1 MILTVGLL
9 CLSTGRAKEGYRS
22 PDFNVILFDQTKL
35 ALPQEQ
41 RIELAWAL
49 TSLARNFPDDAT
61 ITPRAKAMVLLLS
74 HHFLPFDR
82 DTVVGNFHLR
92 HGLATQPT
100 GHYEKKEEI
109 VARITTIVAGEA
121 LDEPDLRLCGLLVD
135 VLDEVLDRGSESA
148 PSWNG
153 AVPPKLR
160 PLKQRTAR
168 VQFFNRAGRL
178 LTLTAS
184 AIPLS
189 EEGAFAVMQGRRRTI
204 LTPSFHE
211 DLAMSHPFVAK
222 YLKMTL
228 HGGTLVSSSLKHK
241 DFLVRLLIEQM
252 VDGWAWDL
260 KTALCGVGEDL
271 PAERSFA
278 QLDASF
284 EGTHTMTTILM
295 PPQSPAAFRDWM
307 AFDQLDRLTSVEL
320 ITADSVQEVVA
331 WHSEDADRDQ
341 ARALFTR
348 CVPMM
353 GKRIIS
359 PGEISLNRRL
369 STWLAQIEELIPSHL
384 STTVL
389 RKYGTLT
396 KPPRAT
402 LSASLAWLERQA
414 GNVMGVDARGH
425 DGNFG
430 ERVCGPLLKTLG
442 KVDARLDIRTRE
454 LSRALVRYVDHHSV
468 PFSRVANRGT
478 KTSRRQY
485 SKLKDAQADWR
496 RVKRRLE
503 NELSAAR

>member
-1 MILTVGLL
+1 M
-9 CLSTGRAKEGYRS
+9 EGYRA
-22 PDFNVILFDQTKL
+22 PDFNVVLFDQSELTL
-35 ALPQEQ
+35 SQEQ

-49 TSLARNFPDDAT
+49 TSLARNFPDDAS
-61 ITPRAKAMVLLLS
+61 ITPRAKAMALLLS
-74 HHFLPFDR
+74 HHFLPFNR

-92 HGLATQPT
+92 HGLATRPT

-109 VARITTIVAGEA
+109 VARIEAIVAGEA
-121 LDEPDLRLCGLLVD
+121 LDEPDLRLRGLLVD
-135 VLDEVLDRGSESA
+135 VLDEVLDRDSESA

-168 VQFFNRAGRL
+168 VQFFDRAGRL

-211 DLAMSHPFVAK
+211 DLAMLHPFVAK
-222 YLKMTL
+222 HLEMTL
-228 HGGTLVSSSLKHK
+228 PGMTLVSSSLKHK

-252 VDGWAWDL
+252 VDGWAWNL
-260 KTALCGVGEDL
+260 KTALCGVGEGL
-271 PAERSFA
+271 SAERSFA

-284 EGTHTMTTILM
+284 ERTHTMTTILM
-295 PPQSPAAFRDWM
+295 PPQSPVAFRDWM
-307 AFDQLDRLTSVEL
+307 AFDQLDRLISIEL
-320 ITADSVQEVVA
+320 IAADSVQEVVT
-331 WHSEDADRDQ
+331 WHSEGADRDQ
-341 ARALFTR
+341 ARALFSR

-359 PGEISLNRRL
+359 PEKISLNSRL
-369 STWLAQIEELIPSHL
+369 STWLAQIEETIPSHL

-389 RKYGTLT
+389 RKYGTLA

-402 LSASLAWLERQA
+402 LSASLAWLEKQA
-414 GNVMGVDARGH
+414 GKVMGVDARGH
-425 DGNFG
+425 DRTFG
-430 ERVCGPLLKTLG
+430 ERVCAPLLKTLG
-442 KVDARLDIRTRE
+442 KVDARLDMRTRE
-454 LSRALVRYVDHHSV
+454 FARALARYVDHHSV
-468 PFSRVANRGT
+468 PFSRVTNRGT

-485 SKLKDAQADWR
+485 SKLTGAQADWR
-496 RVKRRLE
+496 RMKRRLE
-503 NELSAAR
+503 NELSVTR